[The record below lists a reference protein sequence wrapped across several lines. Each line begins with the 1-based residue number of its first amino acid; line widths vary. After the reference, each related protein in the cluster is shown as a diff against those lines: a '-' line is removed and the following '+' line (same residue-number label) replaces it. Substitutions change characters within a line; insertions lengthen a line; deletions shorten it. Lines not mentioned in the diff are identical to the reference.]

1 MKIIRGF
8 AGTVDTTG
16 GIGGGD
22 EGREN
27 GSLGALATALVG
39 RSSADLPIE
48 LLRAC

>member
-16 GIGGGD
+16 GIG
-22 EGREN
+22 
-27 GSLGALATALVG
+27 GALATALVG